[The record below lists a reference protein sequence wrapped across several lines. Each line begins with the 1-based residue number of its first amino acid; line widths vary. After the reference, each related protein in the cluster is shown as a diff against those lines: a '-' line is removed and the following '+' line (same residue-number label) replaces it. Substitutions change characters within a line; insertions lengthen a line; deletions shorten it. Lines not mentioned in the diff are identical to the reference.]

1 MSFNPASYKPVA
13 AILRPTAAP
22 AAPAVDSSVAE
33 KVKALEQAAA
43 QFARRPRQDDFTIRS
58 QAAALDMAAK
68 LERFGSFVSDAQASY
83 ADKLIAWAKP
93 REAAPVQRDFTQAPA
108 APVAAPEPKAY
119 PMALPKLFALM
130 QRLAK
135 LRFDG
140 LTIAR
145 KNGDSL
151 CWVKVAEREG
161 VVGKIENGQLV
172 LFTGRL
178 GNPGDALKAKLA
190 AIEQDPEAAA
200 VLYGKASGNCS
211 ICGRDLTD
219 PESIERGIGPI
230 CAGKYF
236 S

>member
-1 MSFNPASYKPVA
+1 MNFNPANFRPVA

-22 AAPAVDSSVAE
+22 AAPAVDVAVAE
-33 KVKALEQAAA
+33 KVRALEQAAA
-43 QFARRPRQDDFTIRS
+43 QFALRPRQDDFTIRS
-58 QAAALDMAAK
+58 QQACLDIAAK
-68 LERFGSFVSDAQASY
+68 LDRFGSFVSDAQAAY
-83 ADKLIAWAKP
+83 ADKLIGW
-93 REAAPVQRDFTQAPA
+93 AAPRVQAVPVQAAPS
-108 APVAAPEPKAY
+108 PVAAPAPA
-119 PMALPKLFALM
+119 PAAITLPKLFALM

-140 LTIAR
+140 VTIAR

-151 CWVKVAEREG
+151 CWVKVSHVEG
-161 VVGKIENGQLV
+161 VVGKIENGVLV
-172 LFTGRL
+172 IFTGRL
-178 GNPGDALKAKLA
+178 GSTMAPDVLTALLI
-190 AIEQDPEAAA
+190 AIEADPERAA

>member
-1 MSFNPASYKPVA
+1 MSFNPANYRA
-13 AILRPTAAP
+13 ATMESREAGNRPAP
-22 AAPAVDSSVAE
+22 TPSATAE

-43 QFARRPRQDDFTIRS
+43 QFALRTRQDDFTIRS

-68 LERFGSFVSDAQASY
+68 LERFGSFVSDAQAAY

-93 REAAPVQRDFTQAPA
+93 LPVQAPA
-108 APVAAPEPKAY
+108 APVAAPVSPADPKVY
-119 PMALPKLFALM
+119 PALLPKLFDLM

-135 LRFDG
+135 LRFAG
-140 LTIAR
+140 IQISR

-151 CWVKVAEREG
+151 CWVKVDGVER
-161 VVGKIENGQLV
+161 VVGKIENGVLV
-172 LFTGRL
+172 LFSGRISVAQA
-178 GNPGDALKAKLA
+178 GKLKDDLL
-190 AIEQDPEAAA
+190 AIEADPERAA